1 MSGILVLV
9 IVRLLKNLKLILDG
23 IICMS
28 DTVSIDTVKKIKK

>member
-9 IVRLLKNLKLILDG
+9 ILRLLKNLKIILDE

-28 DTVSIDTVKKIKK
+28 DTVSIDTVKKK